1 MIRKTDDKSKKTTK
15 GKKAEGEKGT
25 MDIKRCKRERERE
38 REREGETQERDNGGE
53 IKNKGKKEGNH

>member
-1 MIRKTDDKSKKTTK
+1 VIRKTDDKSKKTTK

-38 REREGETQERDNGGE
+38 REGETQERDNGGE

>member
-38 REREGETQERDNGGE
+38 REGETQERDNGGE